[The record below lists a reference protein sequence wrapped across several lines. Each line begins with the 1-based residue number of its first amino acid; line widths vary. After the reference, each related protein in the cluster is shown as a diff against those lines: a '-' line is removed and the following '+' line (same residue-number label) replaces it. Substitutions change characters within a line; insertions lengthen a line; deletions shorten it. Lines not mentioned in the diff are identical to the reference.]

1 MTATLAWH
9 FRDQDGTTS
18 RLAKPEEVGVRYSVK
33 PPIACC
39 RNGLHGSIRAIDALE
54 YAASATAIICRTY
67 HEGEMDHQSNK
78 IASEH
83 RTVLWQADCTAVL
96 HEFACLCAEQSFEVI
111 KKRGAV
117 VAPEMLACVDA
128 KRKWLR
134 GEISD
139 SELYAAC
146 DAASDATYAAR
157 AAARDARDAA
167 CAARDARDAAC
178 AACAARAAA
187 CAAFRDA
194 SDAACAAACA
204 ARDAACAAARDAQNT
219 LLEEMLNA
227 LQPRGV
233 LTNG

>member
-1 MTATLAWH
+1 MADPILAWH
-9 FRDQDGTTS
+9 FRDKDGTTS
-18 RLAKPEEVGVRYSVK
+18 RLAKPEEVGVRYSVT
-33 PPIACC
+33 PPITCC
-39 RNGLHGSIRAIDALE
+39 RNGLHGSIRAIDALGH
-54 YAASATAIICRTY
+54 AASTTAIVCRTS
-67 HEGEMDHQSNK
+67 HEGEVDHQSDK

-83 RTVLWQADCTAVL
+83 RTVLWQADCTAVF

-111 KKRGAV
+111 KKRGTV

-139 SELYAAC
+139 SELYAAR
-146 DAASDATYAAR
+146 DAAIVGDSAGAYAAAYAAARDAAR
-157 AAARDARDAA
+157 AAARA
-167 CAARDARDAAC
+167 
-178 AACAARAAA
+178 
-187 CAAFRDA
+187 
-194 SDAACAAACA
+194 
-204 ARDAACAAARDAQNT
+204 AQNT

>member
-167 CAARDARDAAC
+167 CAA
-178 AACAARAAA
+178 CAARAAA